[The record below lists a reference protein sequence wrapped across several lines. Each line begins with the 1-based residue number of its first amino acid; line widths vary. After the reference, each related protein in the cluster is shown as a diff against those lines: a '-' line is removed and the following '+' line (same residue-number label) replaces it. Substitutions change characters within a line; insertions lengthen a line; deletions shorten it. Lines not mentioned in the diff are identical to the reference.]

1 MIEAAAAAAESA
13 ADTFLGLPLPAL
25 LALIS
30 LVSVVLGAFVTGWVK
45 KFRTPADNREDRV
58 VVLDASDRL
67 IERFENLLKASDEK
81 HAKELQELTAKVE
94 GLEKE
99 VDVMRRER
107 YTLVSAIVRIAQIA
121 RKYGG
126 ADAEQEIRQIE
137 VPEGVMVA

>member
-1 MIEAAAAAAESA
+1 MIEALVAAAEN
-13 ADTFLGLPLPAL
+13 DTFLGMPLPAL

-45 KFRTPADNREDRV
+45 KFRTPADSREDRV

-81 HAKELQELTAKVE
+81 HAKELKELTEKVD
-94 GLEKE
+94 GLERE
-99 VDVMRRER
+99 VETMRRER
-107 YTLVSAIVRIAQIA
+107 YTLVSAVVRIAQIA

-126 ADAEQEIRQIE
+126 AAAEEEIRQVE
-137 VPEGVMVA
+137 VPDGVGVH